1 VAVKCEDGI
10 LIASDS
16 RTVYG
21 RGVPISRDTNK
32 IHILEKEG
40 LVKRKVALVGAG
52 AAAFI
57 DKFIRGFLGA
67 DLVKIARDDL
77 GKEELSLSEALSK
90 VAEPLSKALYE
101 EYVEERKINDYTYDL
116 IIAGFEDA
124 ERVDAFT
131 LYGRGLAEPVDDFT
145 AIGSGA
151 AYAELFLRY
160 FLPSERRLESTIKPV
175 CYVIRLVGMMDPFVG
190 GKLNLASV
198 TPRSIEDISQRA
210 IEPPEPMVREAL
222 RRAME
227 GLRGLLEEPR

>member
-1 VAVKCEDGI
+1 
-10 LIASDS
+10 
-16 RTVYG
+16 
-21 RGVPISRDTNK
+21 
-32 IHILEKEG
+32 
-40 LVKRKVALVGAG
+40 VALVGAS

-77 GKEELSLSEALSK
+77 GKEELSLSETLSK

-145 AIGSGA
+145 AIGSG
-151 AYAELFLRY
+151 
-160 FLPSERRLESTIKPV
+160 
-175 CYVIRLVGMMDPFVG
+175 G
-190 GKLNLASV
+190 G
-198 TPRSIEDISQRA
+198 
-210 IEPPEPMVREAL
+210 L
-222 RRAME
+222 RRALLKVLPP
-227 GLRGLLEEPR
+227 LREEA